1 MNVAQHEK
9 ERGRERHRERE
20 IEKLK
25 MQIANIDRCKVVKN
39 PEV

>member
-1 MNVAQHEK
+1 MWPNTRKREA
-9 ERGRERHRERE
+9 ERSIERE

-25 MQIANIDRCKVVKN
+25 MQIANIDRCKEVKN